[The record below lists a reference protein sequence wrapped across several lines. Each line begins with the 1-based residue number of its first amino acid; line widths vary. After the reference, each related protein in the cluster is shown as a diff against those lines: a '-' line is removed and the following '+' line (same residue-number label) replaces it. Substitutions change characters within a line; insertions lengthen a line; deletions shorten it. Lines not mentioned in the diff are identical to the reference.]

1 MPFNRFKSRTQVLG
15 LLYLTQ
21 RIEERALT
29 PFCIS
34 IHPMTDSIALQPS
47 TTSSNGIILRKP
59 IFLSDGT
66 EIHITH
72 QKEGGGET
80 YVTLHFL
87 QSQRKGKLTRV
98 TFFFFQ
104 FLLFSVHC
112 SCFLCIYIYFSFFPL
127 QLLCFYPTTAKDT
140 DRHSSDMLV
149 KSQND

>member
-47 TTSSNGIILRKP
+47 TTSSNGIILRKH

-72 QKEGGGET
+72 QKEGGGNLCNFAFST
-80 YVTLHFL
+80 ITK
-87 QSQRKGKLTRV
+87 KGQTNQGHL
-98 TFFFFQ
+98 F
-104 FLLFSVHC
+104 LFSVPSILC
-112 SCFLCIYIYFSFFPL
+112 PLFLFFVYIYLFLFFSPTAS
-127 QLLCFYPTTAKDT
+127 LLLPYNCQRYRQAFLRYA
-140 DRHSSDMLV
+140 R
-149 KSQND
+149 